1 MGMRIRMVLGCLAAC
16 GAAVIMTGLAA
27 QAAPLAVTHGHPA
40 PAISSGGS
48 GNSGWNGGSGG
59 SGSSGWGQSPSSPC
73 TSTPSQTPPAPQ
85 TATPIPTTVAT
96 TSAPPSGAPQTG
108 GGGSISGG
116 DGPMAAGGVAT
127 ALVGG
132 IIGLFAFRRWRR
144 TRLPAA

>member
-16 GAAVIMTGLAA
+16 GAAVIMTGMAA

-40 PAISSGGS
+40 PAISSGGNSGWSGGSSGS
-48 GNSGWNGGSGG
+48 GNSGW
-59 SGSSGWGQSPSSPC
+59 GQSSSSPC
-73 TSTPSQTPPAPQ
+73 TSTPTPTPPAPQ
-85 TATPIPTTVAT
+85 TATPTPTMVT
-96 TSAPPSGAPQTG
+96 TTPPPSGAPQTG

-116 DGPMAAGGVAT
+116 DGPLAAGGVAT

-132 IIGLFAFRRWRR
+132 VIGLFAFRRWRR